1 MTIASLTARGPEDIL
16 TYIPHAIGFWPRDSL
31 VCLTARSGRIGATL
45 RVDLPAHDLRGDALL
60 RYVRA
65 VLSYLEHDSSA
76 DSTFVAM
83 FQDAGVAGVRGER
96 AELMALLAWV
106 LSQAGR
112 PVHELW
118 LVGADGWNGSGCRGG
133 ECSLTGEGPC
143 EEGAAHPLDLI
154 RDSRLA
160 AELVFQGSAVEPHP
174 GRSFPLQGQ
183 EAPGDPGPSTGPHDR
198 PAATTVAADPP
209 SGEPSL
215 AEALELW
222 EPYLDGTASLDGA
235 AFLDGG
241 ASPDSTESLEST
253 ASRESAVA
261 PDRAESLYRALCRT
275 LETPA
280 VRDAVYVSAGSSW
293 SIAFQGGHAAAA
305 VLAGA
310 IGAEAPHG
318 PDRDEGEIP
327 RSPAGQDLTPWLGT
341 FGDVF
346 LAESG
351 TGPDWDRM
359 NHFAAVLQNLL
370 HRAGDHPP
378 AGVLTGLAWVEW
390 CRGRGSQACA
400 FLDGAL
406 AVEPGHR
413 LASLLHRAI
422 LSGALSGWASRRH
435 SSWRRPLDRS
445 DSGLDEQATPDA
457 EE

>member
-1 MTIASLTARGPEDIL
+1 MSIASLTARGPEDIL
-16 TYIPHAIGFWPRDSL
+16 AYIPHAIGFWPRDSL

-45 RVDLPAHDLRGDALL
+45 RVDLPARDLRGDALL

-83 FQDAGVAGVRGER
+83 FQDTGVAGVRGER

-106 LSQAGR
+106 LGQAGR

-118 LVGADGWNGSGCRGG
+118 LVGTDGWNGSGCRGA

-143 EEGAAHPLDLI
+143 EVDAAHPLDLI

-160 AELVFQGSAVEPHP
+160 AELVFQGSAVDPHP
-174 GRSFPLQGQ
+174 GRPFPPQRQ
-183 EAPGDPGPSTGPHDR
+183 ESPGDPGPSTGPHDH
-198 PAATTVAADPP
+198 PASTAVADDAPLDQ
-209 SGEPSL
+209 PSL
-215 AEALELW
+215 AEALDFW
-222 EPYLDGTASLDGA
+222 EPYLDGTASLVSA
-235 AFLDGG
+235 
-241 ASPDSTESLEST
+241 ASPDGTALRDST
-253 ASRESAVA
+253 AFPDSSMASDRVA
-261 PDRAESLYRALCRT
+261 SLSRALCHT
-275 LETPA
+275 LEIPA

-293 SIAFQGGHAAAA
+293 SIAFQGGRAAAA
-305 VLAGA
+305 VLADA
-310 IGAEAPHG
+310 IGSEAAHG
-318 PDRDEGEIP
+318 PEPDEGENP
-327 RSPAGQDLTPWLGT
+327 RSPAGQDFIPWLGA

-359 NHFAAVLQNLL
+359 NHFATILQNLL
-370 HRAGDHPP
+370 HQAGDRPP

-390 CRGRGSQACA
+390 CRGRGSQASA
-400 FLDGAL
+400 LLDQAL
-406 AVEPGHR
+406 VVEPGHR
-413 LASLLHRAI
+413 LASLLNRAI

-435 SSWRRPLDRS
+435 SSWRRPLDRPV
-445 DSGLDEQATPDA
+445 SGVDTQATPDA